1 MTIEQFFG
9 TLQQSVVGTWRKH
22 LKTDKYSAHK
32 ALDEYYN
39 DMPELV
45 DTLIEDYMGINS
57 KVEDYENTLKEN
69 EYDTIEYLNK
79 MREIVKT
86 GRKEF
91 CDGESELES
100 DCDAILS
107 LIDKT
112 LYQLKEL
119 KESQLKENNGIK
131 PLAVFINE
139 AMNSGQFAEEKLN
152 GFRLKKDANYKLRY
166 NPREKRYELLEDTV
180 NRGFGKIPMLV
191 IKSNDPEVGIDIVH
205 QLQDKY
211 GNGNRQLMYGGTT
224 YGF

>member
-9 TLQQSVVGTWRKH
+9 TLQQSVIGTWRKH

-45 DTLIEDYMGINS
+45 DTLIEDYMGING
-57 KVEDYENTLKEN
+57 KVEDYENTLKER

-79 MREIVKT
+79 MRELVKT

-91 CDGESELES
+91 CDSESELES

-119 KESQLKENNGIK
+119 KESHGIK

-139 AMNSGQFAEEKLN
+139 AMNGGQFTEEKLN
-152 GFRLKKDANYKLRY
+152 GFRFKNTNYVLRY
-166 NPREKRYELLEDTV
+166 NRFEKRFELFEDAAV
-180 NRGFGKIPMLV
+180 RGTFRVPMLV
-191 IKSNDPEVGIDIVH
+191 IKDNNEENGEAIVRY
-205 QLQDKY
+205 LQDKY
-211 GNGNRQLMYGGTT
+211 GKGSRQLNYNGTV

>member
-45 DTLIEDYMGINS
+45 DTLIEDYMGING
-57 KVEDYENTLKEN
+57 KVKDYENTLKEK

-79 MREIVKT
+79 MRELVKT

-91 CDGESELES
+91 CAGENELES
-100 DCDAILS
+100 DCDTILS

-119 KESQLKENNGIK
+119 KENNGIK
-131 PLAVFINE
+131 PLAMFINE
-139 AMNSGQFAEEKLN
+139 AMNSGQFVEEKLN
-152 GFRLKKDANYKLRY
+152 GFRWKKNVNYKLRY
-166 NPREKRYELLEDTV
+166 NAREKRYELLEDTIHM
-180 NRGFGKIPMLV
+180 GFGKIPMLV

-211 GNGNRQLMYGGTT
+211 AKGNRQLSYGGTI

>member
-9 TLQQSVVGTWRKH
+9 TLQQSVIGTWRKH

-45 DTLIEDYMGINS
+45 DTLIEDYMGING
-57 KVEDYENTLKEN
+57 KVEDYENTLKEK

-79 MREIVKT
+79 TREMVKT

-119 KESQLKENNGIK
+119 KENNGIK
-131 PLAVFINE
+131 PLAMFINE

-152 GFRLKKDANYKLRY
+152 GFRWKKNVNYKLRY

-211 GNGNRQLMYGGTT
+211 GTGNRQLMYGSTT

>member
-1 MTIEQFFG
+1 MENIKANTIEEFFG

-45 DTLIEDYMGINS
+45 DTLIEDYMGING
-57 KVEDYENTLKEN
+57 KVKDYENTLKEK
-69 EYDTIEYLNK
+69 EYNTIEYLNK
-79 MREIVKT
+79 MRELVKT

-91 CDGESELES
+91 CAGESELES

-112 LYQLKEL
+112 LYQVKEL
-119 KESQLKENNGIK
+119 DESKGIK
-131 PLAVFINE
+131 SLKAFITE
-139 AMNSGQFAEEKLN
+139 ALQETFKEEKLN
-152 GFRLKKDANYKLRY
+152 GFSWKKNVNYKLRY
-166 NPREKRYELLEDTV
+166 NAREKRYELLEDTV
-180 NRGFGKIPMLV
+180 HRGMGRIPMLV
-191 IKSNDPEVGIDIVH
+191 IKSNDPEVGIDIVR

-211 GNGNRQLMYGGTT
+211 GNGNRQLMYGSTT

>member
-1 MTIEQFFG
+1 MTVEQFFG

-45 DTLIEDYMGINS
+45 DTLIEDYMGING
-57 KVEDYENTLKEN
+57 KVDDYENTLKEK

-79 MREIVKT
+79 MREMVKN

-91 CDGESELES
+91 CGGESELES

-119 KESQLKENNGIK
+119 KENIGIK

-139 AMNSGQFAEEKLN
+139 S
-152 GFRLKKDANYKLRY
+152 LKK
-166 NPREKRYELLEDTV
+166 
-180 NRGFGKIPMLV
+180 
-191 IKSNDPEVGIDIVH
+191 
-205 QLQDKY
+205 
-211 GNGNRQLMYGGTT
+211 
-224 YGF
+224 